1 MIYLAECTALAAI
14 FSNFKRMVSIR
25 CFRIFADNTSRLNQ
39 LNMLYARACTWTLF
53 AFTIRL
59 WLLTAAKS
67 KPDLLSLMKISSC
80 SRHNNDPSF
89 CSVYSISDSLR
100 NVSWSV
106 LNYDTIIVDGW
117 LGIGCRG
124 DITFPICRSAPFIF
138 IISYPVWTGVLKDIL
153 HCNFFLYKNYY
164 YNNPCAFSNSF
175 FIICIIFILFCFQL
189 CLFSCNL
196 SHHNP
201 NLFYDV
207 KFFFVKFLK
216 GCR

>member
-14 FSNFKRMVSIR
+14 FSNFKPMVSIR

-89 CSVYSISDSLR
+89 CSVYSILDSLR

-106 LNYDTIIVDGW
+106 LNYDTIIQW
-117 LGIGCRG
+117 
-124 DITFPICRSAPFIF
+124 RSNAIK
-138 IISYPVWTGVLKDIL
+138 ISLENTSHKMSEA
-153 HCNFFLYKNYY
+153 CFLYDKTLTKIQKNGKLCWFYPSDM
-164 YNNPCAFSNSF
+164 YN
-175 FIICIIFILFCFQL
+175 I
-189 CLFSCNL
+189 
-196 SHHNP
+196 
-201 NLFYDV
+201 
-207 KFFFVKFLK
+207 
-216 GCR
+216 G

>member
-106 LNYDTIIVDGW
+106 LNYDTIIQLKVPTKIP
-117 LGIGCRG
+117 LN
-124 DITFPICRSAPFIF
+124 FLFAFNL
-138 IISYPVWTGVLKDIL
+138 ISSEIRLAIQ
-153 HCNFFLYKNYY
+153 HF
-164 YNNPCAFSNSF
+164 
-175 FIICIIFILFCFQL
+175 
-189 CLFSCNL
+189 
-196 SHHNP
+196 
-201 NLFYDV
+201 
-207 KFFFVKFLK
+207 
-216 GCR
+216 

>member
-106 LNYDTIIVDGW
+106 LNYDTIIKWW
-117 LGIGCRG
+117 LWLLKKYRKRLL
-124 DITFPICRSAPFIF
+124 DRRNTVYYRRYA
-138 IISYPVWTGVLKDIL
+138 IS
-153 HCNFFLYKNYY
+153 FL
-164 YNNPCAFSNSF
+164 
-175 FIICIIFILFCFQL
+175 I
-189 CLFSCNL
+189 
-196 SHHNP
+196 
-201 NLFYDV
+201 
-207 KFFFVKFLK
+207 
-216 GCR
+216 

>member
-106 LNYDTIIVDGW
+106 LNYDTIIFSLSTLLGEPFYTLIIKDPANACQPRKSLLFVD
-117 LGIGCRG
+117 LRG
-124 DITFPICRSAPFIF
+124 FT
-138 IISYPVWTGVLKDIL
+138 L
-153 HCNFFLYKNYY
+153 
-164 YNNPCAFSNSF
+164 
-175 FIICIIFILFCFQL
+175 
-189 CLFSCNL
+189 
-196 SHHNP
+196 
-201 NLFYDV
+201 
-207 KFFFVKFLK
+207 
-216 GCR
+216 